1 MTIANSYPTD
11 FKNHKK
17 LMDNFI
23 FFSYLSAAIAY
34 AALFLFAIT
43 RKKRHWPLIAAILFS
58 MLWCANIVRAT
69 QDSQFFIADT
79 LVFETLRNMSWFLWL
94 AILLS
99 KQRYDN
105 SYHFILHSK
114 LALAIGLFF
123 VLIGIIE
130 AFPDLQGL
138 IRLNMNSDPRILA
151 HVLFAVLGLILIEQ
165 LYRNTPLPQRWNIKY
180 ICLSLAALFLLDLIV
195 YSKSLLYKHL
205 DIPLWQLR
213 GVLNALMVPLLAISV
228 PRLGLHSINATQT
241 LPRKTVFFTTIL
253 FGCGIYLILMSATG
267 YYLKQ
272 ANAEWGDTLQTIFI
286 FLAILLLFVSFS
298 SGKIRALAKVYFGK
312 HFFNY
317 NYDYREEWLKISH
330 ALAKLESLDD
340 LKNFIITTLT
350 NLVESSGGGL
360 WLKNEQGLFF
370 LAAQQNLRLTPQELD
385 HFKNNLDL
393 PKYLSKKQWVIDF
406 FELAHAP
413 EVYDDID
420 LSPWCYEDS
429 QIWLIVPLFH
439 LNNLEAFAVL
449 TQPRAPRKLNWED
462 HDLLKTV
469 GMQLANA
476 LALNKASEALA
487 NNRQF
492 ETYHRLSAYLVHD
505 LKNIAAQ
512 IGLIIRNAD
521 KHKHNPD
528 FFDDTIDTLNNA
540 VNKMQHIVD
549 QLKQGKPTSSTKSL
563 LNLADIIKSIQRHH
577 KGLPALTIET
587 TIDDCLITAD
597 RIKLTNIISN
607 LIQNAQDAT
616 QKPDGWVK
624 LVLTTKPNYAVLKII
639 DNGKGMDAAFIAE
652 RLFKPFD
659 TTKGNAGMGIGAYEA
674 RDFVLKNA
682 GQLDVDSMLGQGT
695 TFILQLPLSQS

>member
-1 MTIANSYPTD
+1 ME
-11 FKNHKK
+11 K
-17 LMDNFI
+17 FI

-34 AALFLFAIT
+34 TILFLFAIT
-43 RKKRHWPLIAAILFS
+43 RIKRHWLFITSVAFSILWS
-58 MLWCANIVRAT
+58 ANVVRAT

-79 LVFETLRNMSWFLWL
+79 LVFETLRNMFWTLWL
-94 AILLS
+94 ATLIS
-99 KQRYDN
+99 KQRYN
-105 SYHFILHSK
+105 NNFQYVLRSR
-114 LALAIGLFF
+114 LAPAIGLLF
-123 VLIGIIE
+123 LLTGIIE
-130 AFPDLQGL
+130 GFPSFLDF
-138 IRLNMNSDPRILA
+138 IRLQTDSDPRFFA
-151 HVLFAVLGLILIEQ
+151 HVVFAVIGLILIEQ
-165 LYRNTPLPQRWNIKY
+165 LYRNTPLNQRWNIKY
-180 ICLSLAALFLLDLIV
+180 ICLSLAALFLFNLIV

-205 DIPLWQLR
+205 DMPLWQSR
-213 GVLNALMVPLLAISV
+213 GILNALMVPLLAISL
-228 PRLGLHSINATQT
+228 PRLDLPSFNTAHSV
-241 LPRKTVFFTTIL
+241 PRKTIFYSTIL
-253 FGCGIYLILMSATG
+253 FGCGAYLILMSATG

-272 ANAEWGDTLQTIFI
+272 ANAEWGETIQTVFI
-286 FLAILLLFVSFS
+286 FLAVLLLFVSFT
-298 SGKIRALAKVYFGK
+298 SGKMRALAKVYFGK
-312 HFFNY
+312 HFFHY
-317 NYDYREEWLKISH
+317 NYDYREEWLKISK
-330 ALAKLESLDD
+330 ALAKLESMGE
-340 LKNFIITTLT
+340 LKDFIITTLT
-350 NLVESSGGGL
+350 NLVESTGGGL
-360 WLKNEQGLFF
+360 WLKNEQSRFF
-370 LAAQQNLRLTPQELD
+370 LAAEQNLRLSPQELD
-385 HFKNNLDL
+385 HFKNNHDL
-393 PKYLSKKQWVIDF
+393 PTYLSKKQWVIDF

-420 LSPWCYEDS
+420 LSPCCSEDS

-512 IGLIIRNAD
+512 LGLIVKNAN

-540 VNKMQHIVD
+540 VNKMQHIVN
-549 QLKQGKPTSSTKSL
+549 QLKQGKSIPSAKSL
-563 LNLADIIKSIQRHH
+563 INLADIIKTIQHQH
-577 KGLPALTIET
+577 KGLPALSIVT
-587 TIDDCLITAD
+587 TVDVCLITVD
-597 RIKLTNIISN
+597 PIKLTSVITN

-624 LVLTTKPNYAVLKII
+624 LVLTTKPDYAVLEII
-639 DNGKGMDAAFIAE
+639 DNGIGMDSSFIAE

-682 GQLDVDSMLGQGT
+682 GHLDVDSIPDQGT
-695 TFILQLPLSQS
+695 TFKLQLPLSQPKTYDSIEPAIDC